1 MFHESDLV
9 VLTHDIHDKGLK
21 EGDVGVIVGSYK
33 NGKAF
38 EVEFVNAD
46 SETIAVLTLND
57 KDIRPMVHKEIF
69 HVREIKL
76 VANA

>member
-1 MFHESDLV
+1 MFQESDLV
-9 VLTHDIHDKGLK
+9 VLTHDINDKNLK

-38 EVEFVNAD
+38 EVEFVNANGE
-46 SETIAVLTLND
+46 SLAVLTLSNQ
-57 KDIRPMVHKEIF
+57 DIRPMAHKEIF

-76 VANA
+76 AANA